1 MKDFIEKLKNIR
13 KQIKKVEKIMSNDGD
28 GCYEV
33 LEKQYIELVELSKI
47 FFKDEYKDDLKKL
60 LENHTSDRCYS
71 LNLYM

>member
-1 MKDFIEKLKNIR
+1 
-13 KQIKKVEKIMSNDGD
+13 MSNDGD